1 MADQIRIN
9 GSYKTTTQAVGTT
22 AVLLP
27 ASPLKNRVWVQ
38 VQSVGT
44 VPIYLGGSDVTT
56 TNGISVGTNAV
67 STLYPAGNAN
77 FYAISAA
84 GGTVTVLEMSESA

>member
-1 MADQIRIN
+1 MADQIRVN
-9 GSYKTTTQAVGTT
+9 GAYKTTTQAVGTT

-27 ASPLKNRVWVQ
+27 ASPLKNRTWIQ

-44 VPIYLGGSDVTT
+44 VPVYLGGSNVTT
-56 TNGISVGTNAV
+56 TNGISVGTSAI

-84 GGTVTVLEMSESA
+84 GGTVTILEISENA

>member
-9 GSYKTTTQAVGTT
+9 GSYKTTTAAVGTA

-27 ASPLKNRVWVQ
+27 ASPLRNRVWVQ
-38 VQSVGT
+38 VQSTGT

-56 TNGISVGTNAV
+56 ANGISLGTGAV
-67 STLYPAGNAN
+67 STLYPGGNAGL
-77 FYAISAA
+77 YAISAA
-84 GGTVTVLEMSESA
+84 GGTATVLEITES